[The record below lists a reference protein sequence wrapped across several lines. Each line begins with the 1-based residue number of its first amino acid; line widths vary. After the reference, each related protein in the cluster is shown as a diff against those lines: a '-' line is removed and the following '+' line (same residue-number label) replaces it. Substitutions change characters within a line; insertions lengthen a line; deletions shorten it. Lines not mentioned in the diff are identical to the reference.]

1 MIAVASGGRRARS
14 GPAPDPLS
22 RTSLVN
28 GREFTVLPIAHEL
41 DVPEFPLEP
50 IKHYE
55 IYYEDKQRVKD
66 FDAEATED
74 ARDAELKLWAVLWE
88 KPQAIMWARLGL
100 AWQVAA
106 YVRAYI
112 ESTGPDSNA
121 GLKTAAIRMEAELG
135 ISTSG
140 MLQNGWVIETPAAD
154 GAASAE
160 PVTATGSKRQT
171 STGSWLAGV
180 KVEGA

>member
-1 MIAVASGGRRARS
+1 MASGGRRARS

-28 GREFTVLPIAHEL
+28 GREFTVLPLEHE
-41 DVPEFPLEP
+41 VEAPEFPLEP
-50 IKHYE
+50 IPHYD
-55 IYYEDKQRVKD
+55 IYFEDKKRVKE
-66 FDAEATED
+66 FDQDATD
-74 ARDAELKLWAVLWE
+74 AARDAELQLWADLWE
-88 KPQAIMWARLGL
+88 RPQAVMWQKLGL
-100 AWQVAA
+100 RYQVAA

-140 MLQNGWVIETPAAD
+140 MLQNGWVIESPAAD
-154 GAASAE
+154 GTAS
-160 PVTATGSKRQT
+160 TAPSGGGSKRQT
-171 STGSWLAGV
+171 STGSWLSGV

>member
-1 MIAVASGGRRARS
+1 MARGGHPRS

-28 GREFTVLPIAHEL
+28 GREFTVLPLEHE
-41 DVPEFPLEP
+41 VVAPEFPLEP
-50 IKHYE
+50 IPHYD
-55 IYYEDKQRVKD
+55 IYFEDKKRVKE
-66 FDAEATED
+66 FDKDATD
-74 ARDAELKLWAVLWE
+74 AAREAELELWSALWG
-88 KPQAIMWARLGL
+88 KPQAVMWERLGL
-100 AWQVAA
+100 VYQVAA

-112 ESTGPDSNA
+112 ESTGPESNA

-154 GAASAE
+154 GTASA
-160 PVTATGSKRQT
+160 PATEGGGSKRQT
-171 STGSWLAGV
+171 STGSWLSGV